1 MGVADDLPDPPV
13 GLGET
18 DHGQGI
24 VLVAL
29 RNVDGHIF
37 IKPVVAS
44 DDVGHPAEGLQDGV
58 AVLAHQKF
66 MELLG
71 CVGGGAVVVVL
82 GVGGRPTDQKSQ
94 RKKKA
99 FELHLCLSSELC
111 GKEPASP

>member
-1 MGVADDLPDPPV
+1 MGVADDLPDPSV

-18 DHGQGI
+18 DHRQGV

-29 RNVDGHIF
+29 RNVDGDIF
-37 IKPVVAS
+37 IKPVVAP
-44 DDVGHPAEGLQDGV
+44 DDVGHPAEGLQDGI

-71 CVGGGAVVVVL
+71 CVGGGAIVVIL
-82 GVGGRPTDQKSQ
+82 GPGYPPKEESQ
-94 RKKKA
+94 GKEKA
-99 FELHLCLSSELC
+99 TVFHLRLSSELC

>member
-13 GLGET
+13 GLGEA
-18 DHGQGI
+18 DDRQGV
-24 VLVAL
+24 VLVAF
-29 RNVDGHIF
+29 RHVDSDVF
-37 IKPVVAS
+37 IKPVVAP

-82 GVGGRPTDQKSQ
+82 GTNGRPQNQANQ

-99 FELHLCLSSELC
+99 TEFHLCLSSELC

>member
-18 DHGQGI
+18 DHGQSI

-37 IKPVVAS
+37 IKPVVAP
-44 DDVGHPAEGLQDGV
+44 DNVGHPAEGLQNGV
-58 AVLAHQKF
+58 PVLAHQQF

-71 CVGGGAVVVVL
+71 GVGGGAVVVVL
-82 GVGGRPTDQKSQ
+82 GAGGRPPDQESQ
-94 RKKKA
+94 RK
-99 FELHLCLSSELC
+99 
-111 GKEPASP
+111 